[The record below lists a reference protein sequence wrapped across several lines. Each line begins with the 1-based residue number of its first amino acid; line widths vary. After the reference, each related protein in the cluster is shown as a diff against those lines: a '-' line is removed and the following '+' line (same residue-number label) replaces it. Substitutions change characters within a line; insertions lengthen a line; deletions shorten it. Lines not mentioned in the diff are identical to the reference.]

1 MKNYQQTP
9 KQVRMQKKKLEL
21 AKRAVAHSKP
31 RFNPREAW
39 GPRLKIGGVPVST
52 LDDKQHVDE
61 HLYRRFWFR
70 F

>member
-9 KQVRMQKKKLEL
+9 KQVRTQKKKLEL
-21 AKRAVAHSKP
+21 AKRAVAHSTP

-52 LDDKQHVDE
+52 LNDKQRVIDRF
-61 HLYRRFWFR
+61 YRRWFH